1 VGGKDTVSI
10 SLALARS
17 RAVDSFTSSR
27 SGLRPELLRRRS
39 SFGRLSSGNTST
51 WSRTFGCRVR
61 NVFCSMVVRQRIS
74 FCSSPSMA
82 SSPIPIPT
90 AM

>member
-39 SFGRLSSGNTST
+39 SFGRPGNTST